1 MQTVGTNSPVVRRG
15 GRVARFIAAGAANT
29 LVSILI
35 YQGALFL
42 MGHLPAY
49 VLAYAV
55 GVVMAYFLY
64 ARHVFEAQTSTRGF
78 ARFAVFYVVAG
89 AAGSMINTVFIE
101 TLGWPARLAIFVT
114 VMVMLPVNYAGS
126 RWCLQSNQN
135 KGHA

>member
-1 MQTVGTNSPVVRRG
+1 
-15 GRVARFIAAGAANT
+15 
-29 LVSILI
+29 
-35 YQGALFL
+35 

-114 VMVMLPVNYAGS
+114 VIVMLPVNYAGS